1 MSLNIQGCPGGVS
14 LGESIS
20 EELWSLFFFM
30 RILSW
35 VGIRWYGSGC
45 PRRRSLGGGWG
56 GGLAMERL
64 LAGSDTLE
72 HSVPE
77 LAQGLGPWMGR
88 P

>member
-1 MSLNIQGCPGGVS
+1 
-14 LGESIS
+14 
-20 EELWSLFFFM
+20 
-30 RILSW
+30 
-35 VGIRWYGSGC
+35 
-45 PRRRSLGGGWG
+45 
-56 GGLAMERL
+56 MERL